1 MTGISRRAAIAAAA
15 AMTCT
20 PGIAQ
25 APDPILPAL
34 ETFRIAQT
42 ALADATKK
50 AVDLPQGQ
58 WLTASYVE
66 ANSELKAAYDDLKK
80 AQLELLTTAP
90 TTRAGLASLLIRLGQ
105 PTHTDQPSDD
115 PGLLVEALCWH
126 DEPTRKA
133 ASTVLSRLAEL
144 SLTIA

>member
-1 MTGISRRAAIAAAA
+1 MMAEISRRTAIAGAA

-20 PGIAQ
+20 PSIAQ
-25 APDPILPAL
+25 VPDPIFPVL
-34 ETFRIAQT
+34 ETFQLAQA
-42 ALADATKK
+42 ALADAIKN

-58 WLTASYVE
+58 WLTPSYVE
-66 ANSELKAAYDDLKK
+66 ANSEMKAAYAIFKK
-80 AQLELLTTAP
+80 GQLELLTTVP

-105 PTHTDQPSDD
+105 PTHSGQPPND

-126 DEPTRKA
+126 EPTREA

-144 SLTIA
+144 FLTIA